1 MSKQR
6 NEDGNMTKRN
16 TSSKVILIAAAAL
29 MLMAS
34 AAIAAPNDSQVGA
47 VVQLRG
53 KASIQRAASTSG
65 ANLKDA
71 IQLRDIVETSDS
83 SRAKLLFIDD
93 SILTL
98 GPKSKANIEQFVY
111 SKEQGGASIF
121 NLLEG
126 NMRAVVG
133 KTKFEVHTS
142 TTVAAARGTIINFET
157 GIDANGV
164 PYTVI
169 ICLEGSVVIRSTDPN
184 VPGFIT
190 ISAGQMVTMTQG
202 APIPEPQ
209 AAPEGAGGG
218 ETKTLAGDIVETTTA
233 IIEDSGAMPPVELE
247 PAAATTPVAIEIVF
261 P

>member
-1 MSKQR
+1 MTIR
-6 NEDGNMTKRN
+6 NLSYAARLGLT
-16 TSSKVILIAAAAL
+16 AAAAL
-29 MLMAS
+29 MLIATF
-34 AAIAAPNDSQVGA
+34 AQAAPEDSQVGA

-53 KASIQRAASTSG
+53 KASIQRESSSLGAS
-65 ANLKDA
+65 LKDP
-71 IQLRDIVETSDS
+71 IQLRDIVQTDDA

-98 GPKSKANIEQFVY
+98 GAKSKANIEQFVY
-111 SKEQGGASIF
+111 SKEGGGASIF

-164 PYTVI
+164 PFTTI
-169 ICLEGSVVIRSTDPN
+169 ICLEGSVVVRSTDPN

-190 ISAGQMVTMTQG
+190 VNAGEMVTMTMG

-209 AAPEGAGGG
+209 QAPEGAAAGT
-218 ETKTLAGDIVETTTA
+218 ETKTLAGDILETTTA

-247 PAAATTPVAIEIVF
+247 PSAATTPVSVEIVF

>member
-1 MSKQR
+1 
-6 NEDGNMTKRN
+6 MTKRN
-16 TSSKVILIAAAAL
+16 TLYAVILISAAAM
-29 MLMAS
+29 MLLASVAMA
-34 AAIAAPNDSQVGA
+34 AAPSESQVGA

-53 KASIQRAASTSG
+53 KASIQRASSSLGAS
-65 ANLKDA
+65 LKDP
-71 IQLRDIVETSDS
+71 IELRDIVETGDA

-98 GPKSKANIEQFVY
+98 GAKSKANIEQFVY
-111 SKEQGGASIF
+111 SKDQGGASIF

-164 PYTVI
+164 PYTIV

-209 AAPEGAGGG
+209 QAPEGSNGGG

-247 PAAATTPVAIEIVF
+247 PAAATTPVSIEIVF